1 MHVDKE
7 KEIKKLGLKQGAI
20 KILINSIYGAFGN
33 KWFYFYNVDI
43 AQSITLQGQDM
54 IKFSNRAID
63 FYFTEKWH
71 LDTELHKLIG
81 VDKYKINKVN
91 DIAAIY
97 TDTDSSYI
105 QFGSAIDSIE
115 HDFTDEEAVRLCILM
130 DEHRF
135 EGYFNDAFEKYG
147 KLFNTENRQTFKLE
161 SISDKGFWIMKK
173 NYAIRPVY
181 EPNPKK
187 EVFPLNDRPMMIKG
201 LEPIKSSYPEWARTK
216 LRGYTEYLLNFGDTL
231 SLEDDLIPMIK
242 KDRVEFEDLT
252 PDDVAQNFS
261 VRVYNKHVE
270 SEHRGLLLKGATA
283 YSKAVMHH
291 NHLILKN
298 DLESTY
304 PRIREGNKVRYY
316 KCKPNAS
323 GVDAFAF
330 NPGDYPTEVAPEMDK
345 RAQFFILIVEP
356 INRILGAIGVPKLD
370 NTLKRAVEF
379 KTSESKVP
387 LTDAQLYPYHVIN
400 SETLEHCEV
409 DKKFWKIIGNPDADV
424 PDSLFDEY
432 LETISRYGLNTII
445 IINKNLVPYKKRI
458 AKKLGL
464 DHILEEIEEAK
475 QAEKNAKAAKK
486 KAAKEAKEAAKQL
499 KG

>member
-1 MHVDKE
+1 MDKD

-81 VDKYKINKVN
+81 VDQYKINKVN

-115 HDFTDEEAVRLCILM
+115 HDFTDEEAIRLCILM

-135 EGYFNDAFEKYG
+135 EGYFNDAFERYG

-216 LRGYTEYLLNFGDTL
+216 LRGYTEYLLNFGNTL

-242 KDRVEFEDLT
+242 KDQVEFLT
-252 PDDVAQNFS
+252 KSPDEVSQNFS

-270 SEHRGLLLKGATA
+270 SEHRGKLLKGATV

-298 DLESTY
+298 DIESTY
-304 PRIREGNKVRYY
+304 PRIREGNKVRFY
-316 KCKPNAS
+316 KCTPNAD
-323 GVDAFAF
+323 GLDGFAY
-330 NPGDYPTEVAPEMDK
+330 NPGDYPSEIAPPMNMD
-345 RAQFFILIVEP
+345 AQFFILIVEP
-356 INRILGAIGVPKLD
+356 INRILGAIGLPKLD
-370 NTLKRAVEF
+370 NKVKRAVEF
-379 KTSESKVP
+379 KSSKTEKP
-387 LTDAQLYPYHVIN
+387 LTHEQLYPFHAIDSV
-400 SETLEHCEV
+400 TLEHCEV
-409 DKKFWKIIGNPDADV
+409 DEKFWKIIGNPEATV
-424 PDSLFDEY
+424 PDEIFDEY
-432 LETISRYGLNTII
+432 LETISKYGLNTII
-445 IINKNLVPYKKRI
+445 MINKNLDAYKKRM

-464 DHILEEIEEAK
+464 DHILKEIEEAK
-475 QAEKNAKAAKK
+475 EAEKANKAAKREAN
-486 KAAKEAKEAAKQL
+486 KAAKLAAK
-499 KG
+499 K